1 MTPVKRFYCQSYLLE
16 LFEPKQIFS
25 QLTLSFDS
33 NIRPHPNVLQV
44 LGVSTDGISP
54 AIIMEYC
61 PGGSLDLL
69 IFDKSKPI
77 TPEYQFRLIL
87 GIARGMLHLHKNNIV
102 HRDLAARNILVS

>member
-1 MTPVKRFYCQSYLLE
+1 MAYY
-16 LFEPKQIFS
+16 
-25 QLTLSFDS
+25 S

-44 LGVSTDGISP
+44 LGVSTDGIAP

-69 IFDKSKPI
+69 LFDKSKPM
-77 TPEYQFRLIL
+77 TPDYQFRLIL

-102 HRDLAARNILVS
+102 HRDLAARNILVRSFVA

>member
-1 MTPVKRFYCQSYLLE
+1 MAYY
-16 LFEPKQIFS
+16 
-25 QLTLSFDS
+25 S

-44 LGVSTDGISP
+44 LGVSTDGIAP

-69 IFDKSKPI
+69 LFDKSK
-77 TPEYQFRLIL
+77 EVAADYQFRLIL

-102 HRDLAARNILVS
+102 HRDLAARNILVRFSLILLHLFSRTDTCMTAVT